1 MIIAFTKD
9 WNDVP
14 TCTTHILRQMGK
26 TMPVLWVNSI
36 GMRRPQLGSGR
47 DLRRITGRLQRAF
60 RGAEWKENHLS
71 VLAPLLLPKA
81 RSSLARFLNRRLIRL
96 QTAGFR
102 QQPSALRSPV
112 SSLPSEFWTF
122 VPNAVDFAGCLHE
135 SKLVYYCVDD
145 WSKFTNLDA
154 AWLTEKE
161 TELLQRANVVFASSR
176 FLEAKCRVI
185 AGNRVHYMPHGVEHT
200 KFATAL
206 APTLPIPPDLLS
218 LKSPVIGFYGNIND
232 WIDFALIKQL
242 AEQRPAWSFVLIGPV
257 YCDVTLFTG
266 VPNVHLLGRREH
278 TELPAYCKGFDAAII
293 PYRLDHPR
301 MESVNPVKLRE
312 LLAGGVPV
320 VASDLPEVR
329 DISQYIHIARTPE
342 DFLTGLERFLAAKPD
357 RTAISAERCA
367 DDWSARAAE
376 IRRIVDTTP

>member
-1 MIIAFTKD
+1 M
-9 WNDVP
+9 
-14 TCTTHILRQMGK
+14 
-26 TMPVLWVNSI
+26 
-36 GMRRPQLGSGR
+36 
-47 DLRRITGRLQRAF
+47 
-60 RGAEWKENHLS
+60 
-71 VLAPLLLPKA
+71 
-81 RSSLARFLNRRLIRL
+81 
-96 QTAGFR
+96 
-102 QQPSALRSPV
+102 
-112 SSLPSEFWTF
+112 
-122 VPNAVDFAGCLHE
+122 
-135 SKLVYYCVDD
+135 
-145 WSKFTNLDA
+145 
-154 AWLTEKE
+154 TEKE
-161 TELLQRANVVFASSR
+161 TELLQRATVVFASSR

-185 AGNRVHYMPHGVEHT
+185 AGNRVHYMPHGVEHA

-312 LLAGGVPV
+312 LLAAGVPV

-329 DISQYIHIARTPE
+329 DISRYIHIARTPE

-367 DDWSARAAE
+367 DDWSARVAE